1 MPLAAPGDVRGQVL
15 ERRCPGARSRRYAGD
30 LWAPKMAAITREQR
44 LAILRLKRARAV
56 GELQSPGVDIY
67 EAVVDHDVTTS
78 EAFLAWQGR
87 RSAE

>member
-1 MPLAAPGDVRGQVL
+1 VTSGLPRWPQSPESNGLRSCTSSGLVRLV
-15 ERRCPGARSRRYAGD
+15 
-30 LWAPKMAAITREQR
+30 K
-44 LAILRLKRARAV
+44 
-56 GELQSPGVDIY
+56 LQSPGVDIY